1 MAHTESSL
9 ETLLTNAMKEN
20 RVRRFEINSLTY
32 VSKDSLIDWIMTEGN
47 MAPERF
53 QLLMEHLD
61 SARGLSN
68 LGSQKEFMPP
78 DVNYTERG
86 TYYQVVNPPDPEVV
100 KKALDFFD
108 FYTESHNQRAYPEVY
123 VFDYVIYQH
132 VWNHMYGHT
141 IQDGRMQL
149 VQNIVNAVVDAG
161 EWTYHPDR
169 QLFTA
174 YPKWTPAPTAK
185 MDQEFDGDNSFSDSG
200 FYDVVAQDA
209 YGRSYYSK
217 PDLFPQDFQEYVEQM
232 AELYK
237 YNHVQDRFIP
247 KPVEMPD
254 NIEDIGRQIL
264 SDDGNM
270 VFSEHGYQVMPLQ
283 TIRDRLLDHGINLPI
298 SKIKFQLMG
307 SSGEWAKPLV
317 VNGFDLY
324 TEEYWSDHFSFG
336 TPNERFDCVQK
347 QRRTEDSL
355 EHTHKAVFAAGL
367 PVTLVGFIL
376 NPSSEELIYLNMV
389 GPRNSVRANWAELM
403 SKKQH
408 YYNGAYFKVATAKN
422 HKRFEGF
429 LPSGLYQMILI
440 NHAASPSELT
450 PLDSKFYLLTTNRSD
465 AMPKHFLAT
474 LDRFLKVPVMEHWAE
489 YLWVLGRSI
498 GMIHYTGNP
507 NDQIGGTSWT
517 IHRGTEDTS
526 WSTLISAGIAA
537 KDLAFSCT

>member
-1 MAHTESSL
+1 MDHTESSL
-9 ETLLTNAMKEN
+9 ETLLNNAMEAN
-20 RVRRFEINSLTY
+20 HVRRFVIKNLTY

-47 MAPERF
+47 MSPKRF
-53 QLLMEHLD
+53 QLLMDHLD

-68 LGSQKEFMPP
+68 LGTEREFMPP

-86 TYYQVVNPPDPEVV
+86 TYYQVVNPPDIEAV
-100 KKALDFFD
+100 KEALSSFD
-108 FYTESHNQRAYPEVY
+108 FYTRAYNQRAYPEFY
-123 VFDYVIYQH
+123 LYDSVIYEH
-132 VWNHMYGHT
+132 VWNHMYVG
-141 IQDGRMQL
+141 IAQDSRMQL
-149 VQNIVNAVVDAG
+149 VKNIVNAVLDAG
-161 EWTYHPDR
+161 EWTYQPDR

-174 YPKWTPAPTAK
+174 YPKWTPTPTAK

-200 FYDVVAQDA
+200 FYDIVAQDA

-247 KPVEMPD
+247 KPIEMPD

-270 VFSEHGYQVMPLQ
+270 VFSDHGYQVMPLQ
-283 TIRDRLLDHGINLPI
+283 TIRDRLLDHGINLPT

-307 SSGEWAKPLV
+307 STGEWAKPLV
-317 VNGFDLY
+317 INGFDLY

-336 TPNERFDCVQK
+336 TPNERFVCVQK
-347 QRRTEDSL
+347 QRMTEASL
-355 EHTHKAVFAAGL
+355 QHSHKASFAAGL

-376 NPSSEELIYLNMV
+376 NPASEELIYLNMV

-408 YYNGAYFKVATAKN
+408 YYEGEYFKVANAKN
-422 HKRFEGF
+422 HKRFESE

-440 NHAASPSELT
+440 NHDASPTELT
-450 PLDSKFYLLTTNRSD
+450 PLDSKFYLLTTERSD
-465 AMPKHFLAT
+465 AMPNHFLAT
-474 LDRFLKVPVMEHWAE
+474 LDRFLKVPIMPHWAE

-498 GMIHYTGNP
+498 GMITYTGNP
-507 NDQIGGTSWT
+507 NKQIGGTSWT
-517 IHRGTEDTS
+517 IKRGLSSTD
-526 WSTLISAGIAA
+526 WGTLISAGVAS
-537 KDLAFSCT
+537 KDLVFSCS